1 MPRLQLTH
9 EMELMGKLRAGHAR
23 PLLFVQRK
31 TFRNPAVLYWPQRKG
46 KNAMLPILIVDDEP
60 HIARLIEMTLEP
72 LGQPLVLAC
81 DGEQAADLLEKQQFD
96 LVLLDVMLPGV
107 DGFALMDYIAPTG
120 TPVIYAEVD
129 PDNRTVTQNGR
140 AVELTPREFTLLLVL
155 VRARGQALYRDILYE
170 RVWGP
175 DAEPNP
181 RALDLH
187 IHRLRKKL
195 DWADKIVTVPKVGY
209 KLLAER

>member
-46 KNAMLPILIVDDEP
+46 ENAMLPILIVDDEP

-96 LVLLDVMLPGV
+96 LVLLDVRQP
-107 DGFALMDYIAPTG
+107 
-120 TPVIYAEVD
+120 
-129 PDNRTVTQNGR
+129 
-140 AVELTPREFTLLLVL
+140 
-155 VRARGQALYRDILYE
+155 ARRSSF
-170 RVWGP
+170 
-175 DAEPNP
+175 
-181 RALDLH
+181 
-187 IHRLRKKL
+187 
-195 DWADKIVTVPKVGY
+195 
-209 KLLAER
+209 